1 MEKIVSFTVK
11 VPVSVHKKLKL
22 IALLSEKSM
31 TDVLIDWVNN
41 TTNVIPDILVK
52 PSKAVKAGKPSNAVT
67 PVKPGKSKMIV
78 RKKAVKDD
86 IQKSL
91 PSYGINRDK
100 TITRIMKMHDEG
112 LKPYSIAKTLNAEGI
127 PTLRGGKKWGEAT
140 VKGIIKRELVKREA
154 DK

>member
-11 VPVSVHKKLKL
+11 VPVSVHKKLKIMSVL
-22 IALLSEKSM
+22 AECSM
-31 TDVLIDWVNN
+31 TDLLIDWVTN
-41 TTNVIPDILVK
+41 TENATIDKLVK

-127 PTLRGGKKWGEAT
+127 PTLRGGKEWGEAT
-140 VKGIIKRELVKREA
+140 VKGIIQRELVKRKAE
-154 DK
+154 